1 MNTCTPHREFLAA
14 LADGETELVPRE
26 TLAHVQDCADCASEI
41 QAHRLL
47 TRKLRQAGD
56 RLVESSLGRPRL
68 PVVPSGIHA
77 IAVGIAGAML
87 VATAGAGW
95 FLLSRPDPVQAAV
108 AASAQPMQVE
118 SRDPSQVGQ
127 WCFQASGKT
136 LPAIQLDG
144 MQVMGARMD
153 RLGSTD
159 IVTVTYLAPSSARV
173 TVGWLEGQA
182 PSGSGV
188 EDRTLGGHELLIVHA
203 SNGTAVIVG
212 SSTEAMWQ
220 TAAAIETG
228 AA

>member
-14 LADGETELVPRE
+14 VADGETELVPRE
-26 TLAHVQDCADCASEI
+26 TLAHVQDCPDCASEI

-47 TRKLRQAGD
+47 SRKLREAGD
-56 RLVESSLGRPRL
+56 RLVVPPPARRRL
-68 PVVPSGIHA
+68 PTVPSA
-77 IAVGIAGAML
+77 IRAVAVGVAAAML
-87 VATAGAGW
+87 TATAGAGW

-108 AASAQPMQVE
+108 TASAQPMQVE
-118 SRDPSQVGQ
+118 STDPSQVGQ

-159 IVTVTYLAPSSARV
+159 IVTVTYTALSGSRV
-173 TVGWLEGQA
+173 TVSWLEGQT

-188 EDRTLGGHELLIVHA
+188 EDRTLSGHDLLIVHA
-203 SNGTAVIVG
+203 SRGTAVITG

-220 TAAAIETG
+220 AAAAIETG